1 MIIDMFI
8 FNLTHIYLEV
18 ILINLYHLNNKRLML
33 ILLLDLILNGVPFIT
48 IIIILLSFF
57 NKVLFNYLNYNFIN
71 KLIVI
76 IIDYFLFGIILYS
89 VFNKF
94 NYYIIDLLLKN
105 FYLNLIVY
113 FLLLKYEDVKYN
125 LIGEKYAK
133 EKVS

>member
-8 FNLTHIYLEV
+8 FNLTNIYLEV

-105 FYLNLIVY
+105 FYLNLLVY